1 MKFYVYPLWLSANT
15 QSFNP
20 NFTGLFLIYYGIPER
35 CLLFTIRSSI
45 VAFWCGWQRDL
56 HFFYNIWNLWNFI
69 LSSLAGSTICIID
82 MRALYLFLLIIVLAH
97 SPWYKIL
104 VPWYLL
110 KLLTE
115 QVHGKL
121 VVLSDFWFLLVL
133 FQSTHHPC
141 KHWLAYWLI
150 HNIVCIFI
158 CMPYY
163 LVNELLIKI

>member
-1 MKFYVYPLWLSANT
+1 MFQSKFYGLVFDILWYSRAVLTFHN
-15 QSFNP
+15 SFIYCSI
-20 NFTGLFLIYYGIPER
+20 LVWLIKG
-35 CLLFTIRSSI
+35 F
-45 VAFWCGWQRDL
+45 AF
-56 HFFYNIWNLWNFI
+56 FFYNIWNLWNFI

-121 VVLSDFWFLLVL
+121 VVLSDFWFLLML
-133 FQSTHHPC
+133 FQSTYHPY

-163 LVNELLIKI
+163 LFNELLIKI